1 MLHARDLFS
10 IGISSE
16 IEENGATILE
26 AGLEGSSDARKRGPW
41 GQHPHSL
48 SSSATTK
55 KALRAFFFFFFFF
68 SKQAAAI
75 IPLKQSSCTL
85 LSKPLRRD
93 LLLLTLGSGE
103 HLQERAWR
111 WRFAMEPAAREQK
124 KKHGMQRPSQSQSPP
139 PSKSATTT
147 MTPKQQSRWA
157 STPPSSSLPT
167 SPRAS
172 PRARRDASLKPERLQ
187 REQAQQNCFERKK
200 KGKRAK

>member
-68 SKQAAAI
+68 ETGGSNHPSQAI
-75 IPLKQSSCTL
+75 ILHSLIETFASRFTL
-85 LSKPLRRD
+85 THP
-93 LLLLTLGSGE
+93 GV
-103 HLQERAWR
+103 W
-111 WRFAMEPAAREQK
+111 
-124 KKHGMQRPSQSQSPP
+124 
-139 PSKSATTT
+139 
-147 MTPKQQSRWA
+147 
-157 STPPSSSLPT
+157 
-167 SPRAS
+167 RAS
-172 PRARRDASLKPERLQ
+172 PGARLALAIRDGASSKGAEEEARDATPVAVAVAAAVEIGDDDDDAKAAIAVGLDAALLVAANIAAGVATGAER
-187 REQAQQNCFERKK
+187 RIVEA
-200 KGKRAK
+200 GKAAARTSSAELL

>member
-48 SSSATTK
+48 SSSPKTK
-55 KALRAFFFFFFFF
+55 NPRWAFFFFFFF

>member
-68 SKQAAAI
+68 RNRRQ
-75 IPLKQSSCTL
+75 QSS
-85 LSKPLRRD
+85 LS
-93 LLLLTLGSGE
+93 SN
-103 HLQERAWR
+103 HLALSYRNLCVAIY
-111 WRFAMEPAAREQK
+111 
-124 KKHGMQRPSQSQSPP
+124 SYSPWGLA
-139 PSKSATTT
+139 SISRSA
-147 MTPKQQSRWA
+147 PGAGDSRWSQQQGSRRR
-157 STPPSSSLPT
+157 STGCN
-167 SPRAS
+167 
-172 PRARRDASLKPERLQ
+172 ARRSRS
-187 REQAQQNCFERKK
+187 RRRRRNR
-200 KGKRAK
+200 RRRR